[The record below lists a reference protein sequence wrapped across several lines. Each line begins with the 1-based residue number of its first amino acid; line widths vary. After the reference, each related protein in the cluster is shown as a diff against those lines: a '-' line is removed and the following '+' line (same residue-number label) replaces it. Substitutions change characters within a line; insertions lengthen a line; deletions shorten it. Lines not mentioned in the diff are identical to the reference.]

1 MQLKIE
7 GMSCNHCVKRIEK
20 ALKENGAKN
29 VKVEI
34 GSASFEKLDE
44 QTAISIIEDLGFSCF
59 TNE

>member
-7 GMSCNHCVKRIEK
+7 GMHCPHCVKRIEK

-29 VKVEI
+29 IKVEI
-34 GSASFEKLDE
+34 GLASFEKLDE
-44 QTAISIIEDLGFSCF
+44 KTAISIIEDLGFSCF